1 MKDLYDMTREEAVEM
16 AKRNIVDCIY
26 SSARIEGIG
35 VTFPDTQQIYEGRS
49 IAGLSIDEIN
59 KVNNLKHAWQ
69 FLFDSL
75 DYPMDI
81 LYLRQ
86 LNQIVNAGLMSDAG
100 SLRNYDVNIGG
111 TSWKPELPE
120 RERIIQDLAVIMET
134 ECCTERAIKLMLYV
148 MRTQMFSDGNK
159 RVAQLAANQILLQS
173 GKGLLRIPVDKS
185 NEFFELLVNYY
196 ETNDG
201 RPITE
206 FLYRSSILGKRI
218 VKNEREEPVC
228 EEMFIK
234 RKHVR

>member
-16 AKRNIVDCIY
+16 AKRNIVDSIY

-86 LNQIVNAGLMSDAG
+86 LNQIVNRGLMSDARI
-100 SLRNYDVNIGG
+100 LRNYDVNIGG

-120 RERIIQDLAVIMET
+120 GEKIIQDLTVIMET
-134 ECCTERAIKLMLYV
+134 DCCTEKAIKLMLYV

-173 GKGLLRIPVDKS
+173 GKGLLRIPVDKR
-185 NEFFELLVNYY
+185 NKFFELLVNYY
-196 ETNDG
+196 ETNDD
-201 RPITE
+201 RQIAE